1 MSTFREYVA
10 LIGRAY
16 TPSATDFSDPEPADV
31 ARRAILAM
39 PEEVLDELIGHYEWF
54 SVARAV
60 RAAQRGVTDG
70 HLAVTAGART
80 LSILQ
85 MQTVDRA
92 ALTMLSS
99 DDLIDRFLKES
110 DLRIV
115 AQDGEPE
122 GDVRTE
128 AELSE
133 EDDLVSEEL
142 AEIYLAQ
149 GLRSEAIAIYRKLS
163 LRNPEKSVY
172 FADIIGKIETNN

>member
-1 MSTFREYVA
+1 MV
-10 LIGRAY
+10 GRAEVS
-16 TPSATDFSDPEPADV
+16 SAAGFSDAEAANV
-31 ARRAILAM
+31 AQRGIPVM
-39 PEEVLDELIGHYEWF
+39 PEQALDELIERYEWF

-60 RAAQRGVTDG
+60 RAVQRGVADG
-70 HLAVTAGART
+70 RLTVTAGARM
-80 LSILQ
+80 LGLLQ
-85 MQTVDRA
+85 MQPLDRA
-92 ALTMLSS
+92 ALTTLSS
-99 DDLIDRFLKES
+99 DDLINRFLKES

-115 AQDGEPE
+115 AQDGEPA
-122 GDVRTE
+122 GDVCTE

-172 FADIIGKIETNN
+172 FADIIGKMETNN